1 MGHIINDYL
10 RRESDCEMQFNYGG
24 PFWHLFT
31 PGEVQEIIFTDRDDF
46 GFGITSMA
54 MALKDAETAG
64 LNVNLYSFALMTN
77 HAHLLLAGPREDC
90 IECFGLWKSRLKR
103 YFSGRVN
110 LEKFECSLTA
120 VPDLRA
126 LRGEIAYI
134 HRNGFVNNLKE
145 NPFSYE
151 WSSGMYYFNPATKFL
166 SSVKIADLK
175 YRDRQQLLKARIVHD
190 FDAHLAYRGYISPRS
205 FCNID
210 KGESFFRDAHQ
221 YFYAISRNSESYSM
235 IARTLGDRVFLND
248 EEMFGVVCR
257 KAKELFNIDRP
268 KLLNQSEKIEVAR
281 IMHKDYNASNG
292 QITRMLKLEKAIV
305 EELFPKPV

>member
-1 MGHIINDYL
+1 
-10 RRESDCEMQFNYGG
+10 MQFSSRG

-31 PGEVQEIIFTDRDDF
+31 PGEVQEIIFTNRDDF

-54 MALKDAETAG
+54 MALKDAEAAG

-77 HAHLLLAGPREDC
+77 HVHLLLAGFREDC
-90 IECFGLWKSRLKR
+90 LEYFRLWKSRLKR
-103 YFSGRVN
+103 YFGGRVN
-110 LEKFECSLTA
+110 LENFEGSLTA

-166 SSVKIADLK
+166 SSVRIADLK
-175 YRDRQQLLKARIVHD
+175 YRDRQQLLKSRMVHD
-190 FDAHLAYRGYISPRS
+190 FDALLAYRGYISPLG
-205 FCNID
+205 FCKIET
-210 KGESFFRDAHQ
+210 GESFFRDAHQ

-235 IARTLGDRVFLND
+235 IAKTLGDRVFLND
-248 EEMFGVVCR
+248 EEMFGVICR
-257 KAKELFNIDRP
+257 KSKELFNVDRP
-268 KLLNQSEKIEVAR
+268 KQLNPSEKIEVAR

-292 QITRMLKLEKAIV
+292 QIMRMLKLEKAVV
-305 EELFPKPV
+305 EELFPKPA